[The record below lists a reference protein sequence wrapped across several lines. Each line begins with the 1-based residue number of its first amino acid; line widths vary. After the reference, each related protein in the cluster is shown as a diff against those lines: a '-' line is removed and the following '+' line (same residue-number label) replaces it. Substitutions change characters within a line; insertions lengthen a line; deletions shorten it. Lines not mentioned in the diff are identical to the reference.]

1 MPYIKRE
8 IDEMKAL
15 AQQLHSET
23 AVLNNE
29 KLNYDKEILTIQ
41 DEIKRFNYLNKELNN
56 QKENIKNTIQLF
68 KRHSELSKLKIVNQL
83 KSTDELIGSLSVLAK
98 TAQKNSG

>member
-1 MPYIKRE
+1 MSRENFFFEQQMPYIKRE

-23 AVLNNE
+23 AMLNNE

-41 DEIKRFNYLNKELNN
+41 KES
-56 QKENIKNTIQLF
+56 IKNTIQLF